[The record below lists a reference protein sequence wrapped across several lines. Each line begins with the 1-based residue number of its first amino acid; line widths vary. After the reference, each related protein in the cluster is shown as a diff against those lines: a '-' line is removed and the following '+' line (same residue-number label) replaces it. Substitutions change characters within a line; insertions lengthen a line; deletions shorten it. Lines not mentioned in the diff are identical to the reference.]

1 LRHRERHTADV
12 RERPLHLPRL
22 LEDAETGDLGG
33 KAFAVLRTVVGA
45 DSEEH
50 DDTGFDLGYALVA
63 DVDGG
68 RANPLND
75 RAR

>member
-12 RERPLHLPRL
+12 RERPLHLPRF

-45 DSEEH
+45 DSDEH

-63 DVDGG
+63 DVDSG